1 MQEMLVS
8 PDLVIR
14 SLIGFAVGALIG
26 LERQKRQVEETSGGV
41 RSFGLLSLLGTISA
55 YTYTLTGI
63 SIVLFFATAVS
74 ATLIGVQIAYKM
86 FRTMKKGMTT
96 SIVLA
101 LAFVLG
107 TLVGLDASPQP
118 GEFLGPLTIMAMTTS
133 FMVFLVLGFKEE
145 LAAAVAVVTR
155 EEMISAVELGVL
167 VMFLWP
173 LIPVEVD
180 LGIVTVPTFQIYL
193 MVIILL
199 SVSFVNYILTKKFKE
214 RGLYFFGFFG
224 GFANSEA
231 TVSSL
236 ADFHINTE
244 RVFPGRV
251 ALGTILANMAMVLRN
266 GIIILLLDPTHQ
278 LIKYYLIPLAILV
291 VGAVVRLVMEL
302 RNPEEFTEEDLEGA
316 LVSPFEFHAA
326 IRFAGIFTLVS
337 LFSLFLQATASDLG
351 ILFAAAIGGLVSAGA
366 IVFSVAGY
374 AATGLSLT
382 IAVLAV
388 IIATTTSVMNKM
400 FYVNRDRTL
409 LGIVARDSFLMAIGV
424 FIFLA
429 LLIFGI
435 IPIM

>member
-1 MQEMLVS
+1 MQELLIS

-55 YTYTLTGI
+55 YTYTLTGV
-63 SIVLFFATAVS
+63 SIVLLFATAV
-74 ATLIGVQIAYKM
+74 AAILIGVQIAYKM

-107 TLVGLDASPQP
+107 TMVGLDSHPAP
-118 GEFLGPLTIMAMTTS
+118 GEYLGPLTILAMTTA
-133 FMVFLVLGFKEE
+133 FLVFLVLGFKEE

-180 LGIVTVPTFQIYL
+180 LWIITVPSFQIYA

-199 SVSFVNYILTKKFKE
+199 SISFVNYIITKKFKE
-214 RGLYFFGFFG
+214 RGPYFFGFFG

-236 ADFHINTE
+236 TDFHIKME
-244 RVFPGRV
+244 RAYPGRI
-251 ALGTILANMAMVLRN
+251 ALSTILANVAMVLRN
-266 GIIILLLDPTHQ
+266 GVIILLLDPTHQ
-278 LIKYYLIPLAILV
+278 LIRYYLIPLTILV
-291 VGAVVRLVMEL
+291 VGAMVRLYMES
-302 RNPEEFTEEDLEGA
+302 RNPEEVDEEDLEDA

-326 IRFAGIFTLVS
+326 LRFAAVFTLVS
-337 LFSLFLQATASDLG
+337 LFALFLQETASDLG
-351 ILFAAAIGGLVSAGA
+351 VLFAATIGGLVSAGA
-366 IVFSVAGY
+366 IVLSVATF
-374 AATGLSLT
+374 ASTEISLAT
-382 IAVLAV
+382 AVLAV
-388 IIATTTSVMNKM
+388 IIATTMSVMNKI
-400 FYVNRDRTL
+400 FYVSRDRHL
-409 LGIVARDSFLMAIGV
+409 LRTVARDSFLMAIGV
-424 FIFLA
+424 FVFLA

-435 IPIM
+435 IPIV